1 MTASPVRRLPDF
13 VIIGA
18 QKAGTTTLFRW
29 LADEPEI
36 YMPSQKEIHFFSRDD
51 LWKCGFDWYRQCF
64 AGAAPGQLVGEASTS
79 YTMSDYGSVPA
90 ERMASAMPHARL
102 ICILRNPE
110 ERLRSHYRHQVVRR
124 RENRSLA
131 EAAGHSMSG
140 YLTTSL
146 YFERLSPWLERFPRQ
161 QICVVRFEDLIGA
174 GSAAWEDILRHL
186 GLALRPKPVGTYNSS
201 RDRAPYLRP
210 VQGLATSRLV
220 SIRNVV
226 SRRAQPLVKRLLA
239 GRTRPVKE
247 GLAQSEQPL
256 PAQALVRMAEDAEK
270 LAALLGWP
278 TPIWPEMTPP

>member
-174 GSAAWEDILRHL
+174 GSAAWKTSCATSAWPYGQSPSAHTT
-186 GLALRPKPVGTYNSS
+186 PVGIGPLTFDQS
-201 RDRAPYLRP
+201 RDLRRAGSS
-210 VQGLATSRLV
+210 VFATSFHAEP
-220 SIRNVV
+220 
-226 SRRAQPLVKRLLA
+226 SR
-239 GRTRPVKE
+239 
-247 GLAQSEQPL
+247 
-256 PAQALVRMAEDAEK
+256 
-270 LAALLGWP
+270 
-278 TPIWPEMTPP
+278 